1 MSSEEK
7 MKVTVKLFGGIGNFA
22 GISTVSVLLPPHAAI
37 SEALKELYQSH
48 SALQEK
54 LEKGVAEGYIN
65 IIVNGRNIRFLG
77 RYLPTALLNQG
88 TRSAPHYSRGN
99 ARPCESPER

>member
-22 GISTVSVLLPPHAAI
+22 SISTASVLLPPHAAI

-77 RYLPTALLNQG
+77 GLETSLSEGDRIAFLPPIG
-88 TRSAPHYSRGN
+88 GG
-99 ARPCESPER
+99 